1 MPILHAG
8 LRILIGLLPVFAFL
22 LALILLD
29 SFKLLKLRT
38 VAGLIVAG
46 GLAAYVSLLI
56 NSQLSELLVL
66 DGTTVARYI
75 APAVEEILKAPVS
88 LRSRTSIISW
98 LSRRT
103 ASRCGWCAVSA
114 PP

>member
-8 LRILIGLLPVFAFL
+8 FRILIGLLPVFAFL

-29 SFKLLKLRT
+29 SFKLVKLRT

-46 GLAAYVSLLI
+46 GLAAVVSLLI
-56 NSQLSELLVL
+56 NSEL
-66 DGTTVARYI
+66 GA
-75 APAVEEILKAPVS
+75 ILGSAPVS